1 MIGMRRNVTL
11 LAVCQALMMSANA
24 LVGLALAEE
33 KILATLP
40 VGLQW
45 IATMLTAIPAAMLMR
60 RVGRRAG
67 LMIGVMAA
75 IIGGTLCTVAIFY
88 RHFELF
94 CVGSALVGAFNAFGQ
109 QYRFAPPMRPASSSA
124 VAPYPWCWRV
134 GLSPPLPGLI

>member
-11 LAVCQALMMSANA
+11 LAACQALMMSANA
-24 LVGLALAEE
+24 LIIATTALVGLALAEQ

-40 VGLQW
+40 VSLQW
-45 IATMLTAIPAAMLMR
+45 IATMLTAIPAAMLTR

-88 RHFELF
+88 RHFALF

-109 QYRFAPPMRPASSSA
+109 QYRFAAADAAPGPSSA
-124 VAPYPWCWRV
+124 VAQYPWC
-134 GLSPPLPGLI
+134 